1 MLRKDDEWTGNME
14 MMFSSEIKDM
24 LCNHYVV
31 SSMDHLDALRSSTLT
46 APCKLK
52 VKETLLQNLLTHRE
66 AIL

>member
-31 SSMDHLDALRSSTLT
+31 SSMDHLDALQSSTLT
-46 APCKLK
+46 TRCRSKAKNN
-52 VKETLLQNLLTHRE
+52 LLQNLLTHRE
-66 AIL
+66 VIL